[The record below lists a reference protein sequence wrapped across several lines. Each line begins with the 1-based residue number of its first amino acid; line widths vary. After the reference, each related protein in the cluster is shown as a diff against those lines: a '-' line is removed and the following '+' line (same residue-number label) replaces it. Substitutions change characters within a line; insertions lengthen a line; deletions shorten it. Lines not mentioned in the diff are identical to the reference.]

1 MTGDASPAVDF
12 WYEFASPY
20 SYVAAAVIEPRAAA
34 AGVDLRWRPF
44 LLGPIFARQGWRD
57 SPFNVYP
64 AKGRYMWRDMARR
77 CAALGLPFARPLRF
91 PQHSLLAAR
100 VAVLA
105 GREGWGPHFAL
116 AAFRADFAE
125 GRDIGERA
133 TMAAIVASLERD
145 PEAVLARAEAD
156 DIKAALRGATERA
169 MALGIFGAP
178 TLVVGDELFWG
189 GDRIE
194 DALDRARG
202 A

>member
-77 CAALGLPFARPLRF
+77 CAALGLPFA
-91 PQHSLLAAR
+91 
-100 VAVLA
+100 
-105 GREGWGPHFAL
+105 L
-116 AAFRADFAE
+116 AAFRANFAE

-133 TMAAIVASLERD
+133 TMAAIIASLERD

-194 DALDRARG
+194 DALDCARG